1 MSNPSL
7 TRTPSALEHVCL
19 AWPYSWLSVV
29 IDGVAV
35 PGGYFPALIALR
47 KTPASWT
54 YALGSDS
61 SPIDI
66 LVPYSI
72 GKVANRN
79 ASTVVD
85 CRRERSLTGTLSRMY
100 LWELVGHD
108 TSEGVLLSG
117 IDDDLASVMRAGGAL
132 LEQRRGFSVRIVG
145 VVS

>member
-79 ASTVVD
+79 LSTVVD
-85 CRRERSLTGTLSRMY
+85 HLRDAVCSVACTYGVCSPMTSWRDRPRTASAPTRPARCASASR
-100 LWELVGHD
+100 G
-108 TSEGVLLSG
+108 
-117 IDDDLASVMRAGGAL
+117 
-132 LEQRRGFSVRIVG
+132 
-145 VVS
+145 